1 MRLNLR
7 TLCPG
12 ACLALLSLNA
22 VQALEEPQDLRL
34 GLCLIDGEG
43 QVLSA
48 HRESERFALTS
59 TFKAL
64 ACARVFEEGRGE
76 EPGKAAMGG
85 QVSSAPVFEKFSPEK
100 TVSLSEACEA
110 ALRVSDNRAAN
121 FVLSLTVGPEK
132 LTAWLRKWGDHV
144 TRVDDYEPEINAFP
158 EGKAG
163 EERNSTTPLS
173 AVELWRRL
181 DREMEATARGRWL
194 QAMAGG
200 EVSGT
205 LLRALLPENWQVYDR
220 TGAGAGTRALH
231 ARVVSPE
238 GEVYYLA
245 AHVDAFKDRDLSLE
259 RRDELLRTLLQ
270 EAVKVME
277 ERAAR

>member
-64 ACARVFEEGRGE
+64 ACARVFEEGW
-76 EPGKAAMGG
+76 GK
-85 QVSSAPVFEKFSPEK
+85 SRERPP
-100 TVSLSEACEA
+100 C
-110 ALRVSDNRAAN
+110 
-121 FVLSLTVGPEK
+121 LTGGPEK

-181 DREMEATARGRWL
+181 DREMEATARVRWL

-259 RRDELLRTLLQ
+259 RRDELLRMLLQ

>member
-1 MRLNLR
+1 M
-7 TLCPG
+7 
-12 ACLALLSLNA
+12 
-22 VQALEEPQDLRL
+22 
-34 GLCLIDGEG
+34 
-43 QVLSA
+43 
-48 HRESERFALTS
+48 
-59 TFKAL
+59 
-64 ACARVFEEGRGE
+64 
-76 EPGKAAMGG
+76 
-85 QVSSAPVFEKFSPEK
+85 
-100 TVSLSEACEA
+100 
-110 ALRVSDNRAAN
+110 
-121 FVLSLTVGPEK
+121 
-132 LTAWLRKWGDHV
+132 
-144 TRVDDYEPEINAFP
+144 DDYEPEINAFP

-181 DREMEATARGRWL
+181 DREMEATARVRWL

-205 LLRALLPENWQVYDR
+205 LLRALLPENWQVFDR

-259 RRDELLRTLLQ
+259 RRDELLRMLLQ

>member
-1 MRLNLR
+1 MLSNLR
-7 TLCPG
+7 LLCLG
-12 ACLALLSLNA
+12 ACLALLPFNS
-22 VQALEEPQDLRL
+22 VPALKEPEDLRL

-48 HRESERFALTS
+48 LRENERFALTS

-64 ACARVFEEGRGE
+64 ACARVFEEGRGAVT
-76 EPGKAAMGG
+76 GKAVLGG
-85 QVSSAPVFEKFSPEK
+85 EVSYAPVFEKFSPEK
-100 TVSLSEACEA
+100 TVSLSVACEA

-121 FVLSLTVGPEK
+121 FVLSLTGGPEE
-132 LTAWLRKWGDHV
+132 LTAWLRKSGDHV
-144 TRVDDYEPEINAFP
+144 TRVDDYEPEINVFP

-173 AVELWRRL
+173 AVKLWRRL
-181 DREMEATARGRWL
+181 DREMEATARESWL

-245 AHVDAFKDRDLSLE
+245 AHVDAFKDRGISLE
-259 RRDELLRTLLQ
+259 RRDELLRRLLQ
-270 EAVKVME
+270 EAVTVME